1 MPCNTANANPANE
14 AKCTPYSLT
23 VAPHVYLFRTLIWYL
38 CVLYLHPR
46 WSGRD
51 GVGQA
56 MVRGDDV
63 GERQGSKGLLAY
75 LEKKSYVITKNSSMG
90 NDFLFLKMNS
100 STGEMVLGGKQ
111 GLWIRE
117 RCIASLLFL
126 VSRLLTCNTSS
137 SKHCFLYD
145 LSFCSL
151 LSAQSKRPAQLCHS
165 VRHLLL

>member
-1 MPCNTANANPANE
+1 MFIYSEPLSGICAYYIFIRGGQVGMELVRPWLEETTLVSGRE
-14 AKCTPYSLT
+14 AKDYW
-23 VAPHVYLFRTLIWYL
+23 RIW
-38 CVLYLHPR
+38 
-46 WSGRD
+46 
-51 GVGQA
+51 
-56 MVRGDDV
+56 
-63 GERQGSKGLLAY
+63 K
-75 LEKKSYVITKNSSMG
+75 KKSYVITKNSSMG